1 MTDRISKEKRSW
13 LMSRVRGSNTLPER
27 LVERF
32 LRRHRIRFRRHD
44 RRLPGTPDI
53 IVPQF
58 HVAIFV
64 NGCFWHGH
72 KGCRRSRLP
81 STRKKFWADK
91 IQSNKKRDER
101 VRRALRRRGWKVLTV
116 WGCRVTRI
124 ADLGRALGAPL
135 ALEEGLKSQTEHRA
149 TRELSPLLKP
159 PTEKSLR
166 RKQETN
172 LQ

>member
-1 MTDRISKEKRSW
+1 MADRLSRQKRSW

-32 LRRHRIRFRRHD
+32 LRQQRIRFRRHD

-58 HVAIFV
+58 HVAVFV

-81 STRKKFWADK
+81 STRRKFWADK
-91 IQSNKKRDER
+91 IQANRKRDER
-101 VRRALRRRGWKVLTV
+101 VRRALRRRGWTVLTV
-116 WGCRVTRI
+116 WGCRASSV
-124 ADLGRALGAPL
+124 ADLSRVLGTALILKESRRA
-135 ALEEGLKSQTEHRA
+135 H
-149 TRELSPLLKP
+149 
-159 PTEKSLR
+159 
-166 RKQETN
+166 
-172 LQ
+172 